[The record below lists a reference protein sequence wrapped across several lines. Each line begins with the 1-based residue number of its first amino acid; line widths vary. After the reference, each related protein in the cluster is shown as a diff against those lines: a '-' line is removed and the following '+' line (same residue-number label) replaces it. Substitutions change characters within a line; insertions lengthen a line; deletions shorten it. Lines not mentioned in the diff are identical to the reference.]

1 MATAPVVK
9 LRRHRFLTDN
19 PFRAVSSGSA
29 ESFTILRRKADSV
42 AKAAKVGLLPDVPV
56 SEILGT
62 IDLVELPQMIRGL
75 ATDSVRRTCYR
86 IMWPMSQETIA
97 FLTEGGTL
105 PKGQIPDEEH
115 AQLLFLSSWLAYLE
129 SGSHLD
135 AAAAFDLWEELYR
148 NETMDERLISLLVE
162 EDGTEWEAAHDFVLN
177 AQRTVALT
185 ILCQVSSDAASSW
198 DAGQT
203 SQGVQLIDAVL
214 KSPIE
219 DELEELALEPITD
232 YAHRLKDR
240 VEVAI
245 KDMSAWHRGDPTEP
259 PREVIQLE
267 RIANALQGRLPSARD
282 LQDTANDWKSA
293 LVWQM
298 RQEALRLN
306 REDDNAGAQQVIRAA
321 LNLTVT
327 APQKAKLTEDLGH
340 LEKLISEEKSAAAY
354 SEIKEVT
361 SVPTLGTL
369 NGFGLSLYGKKL
381 FSADKRFYF
390 KVLYFTMAFIPVF
403 PIARYLV
410 SDAPGGAWH
419 FHGKTPWT
427 QGMKIHCVFACTLIL
442 TVFLYF
448 ANIGSGIGG
457 DVSFSKDSASTVVSP
472 EHDEDASGTPSSP
485 AENEAK
491 NEGDS
496 TAGQLNSAI
505 DSENQ
510 AGSIFDGSTGRSE
523 RDAPESESEELER
536 KLEALKVEIASIKSD
551 IAVERAALDKDK
563 VMLDALEAEIEA
575 SDPSPYSQ
583 DEIDVHNAKVQRH
596 ERLRVEFNA
605 SVRSYN
611 QKVELEKKKVQK
623 HNEVVDALNSRR

>member
-19 PFRAVSSGSA
+19 PFRAVSAGSA

-97 FLTEGGTL
+97 FVTEGGSL
-105 PKGQIPDEEH
+105 LNGQIPDEEH
-115 AQLLFLSSWLAYLE
+115 AQLLFLSSWLAYLD

-162 EDGTEWEAAHDFVLN
+162 EDGTEWEAARDFVLN

-185 ILCQVSSDAASSW
+185 ILCQVSSDAASAW

-219 DELEELALEPITD
+219 DELEELALEPIAE
-232 YAHRLKDR
+232 YAHRLKER

-245 KDMSAWHRGDPTEP
+245 KDLSAWHRGDPTEP

-267 RIANALQGRLPSARD
+267 LIANALQGRLPSARD
-282 LQDTANDWKSA
+282 LQDTANDWKTA

-298 RQEALRLN
+298 RQEGLRLN
-306 REDDNAGAQQVIRAA
+306 REDDNAGALEVIRAA
-321 LNLTVT
+321 LNLTL
-327 APQKAKLTEDLGH
+327 ASPQKAKLIEDLGH
-340 LEKLISEEKSAAAY
+340 LEKLLAAAY
-354 SEIKEVT
+354 ADIKEVT
-361 SVPTLGTL
+361 RAPLLGTL
-369 NGFGLSLYGKKL
+369 NGFGITVSGHEP
-381 FSADKRFYF
+381 FQADKRLYF
-390 KVLYFTMAFIPVF
+390 KILYFTVLFVPVF

-410 SDAPGGAWH
+410 SDAAGGGWQ
-419 FHGKTPWT
+419 FRGKTKWT
-427 QGMKIHCVFACTLIL
+427 PGMKIHCLVTCAVIL
-442 TVFLYF
+442 TVFLLF
-448 ANIGSGIGG
+448 SSIGSAQSGN
-457 DVSFSKDSASTVVSP
+457 VSSSASSSISAMSP
-472 EHDEDASGTPSSP
+472 EHDEDAPGTPSSS

-491 NEGDS
+491 NEVDG
-496 TAGQLNSAI
+496 TAGQLDSAT

-510 AGSIFDGSTGRSE
+510 ASSSLDGSTGRSE
-523 RDAPESESEELER
+523 RDAPESKSEELER
-536 KLEALKVEIASIKSD
+536 KLEALKIEIASIKSD

-611 QKVELEKKKVQK
+611 QKVELERKKVQK